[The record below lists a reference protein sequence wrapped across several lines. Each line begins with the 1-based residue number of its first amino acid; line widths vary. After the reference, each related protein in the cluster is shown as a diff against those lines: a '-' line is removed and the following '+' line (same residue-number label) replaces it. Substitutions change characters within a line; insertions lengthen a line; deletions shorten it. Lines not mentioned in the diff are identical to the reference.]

1 MSKFST
7 PKSSTSKP
15 SRIKLFIPLFV
26 FALLALVFLQLEKRM
41 ISGDYDP
48 SMLPSAL
55 IGKPLPAFSLTTLDN
70 ADLAIDAIDLNNKA
84 ALINVWA
91 TWCVSCR
98 VEHAYLNTLAENG
111 ITIFG
116 LNYKDDR
123 QKANQWLARLGNPY
137 QLNLFDVDGKL
148 GLNMGVYGAPETY
161 VLDAN
166 GIVRY
171 RHVGVVDNKVW
182 QSKILPLGLNWQ

>member
-1 MSKFST
+1 ML
-7 PKSSTSKP
+7 SS
-15 SRIKLFIPLFV
+15 SRIKLFIPLVVFV
-26 FALLALVFLQLEKRM
+26 LLALVFLQLEKRM

-55 IGKPLPAFSLTTLDN
+55 IGKPLPEFNLATLDN
-70 ADLAIDAIDLNNKA
+70 PNTVITSINLNNKA
-84 ALINVWA
+84 ALLNVWA

-98 VEHAYLNTLAENG
+98 VEHAYLNTLAEKG

-116 LNYKDDR
+116 LNYKDDQ
-123 QKANQWLARLGNPY
+123 QKANQWLTRLGNPY
-137 QLNLFDVDGKL
+137 QLNLFDVNGKL

-171 RHVGVVDNKVW
+171 RHVGVVDEKVW
-182 QSKILPLGLNWQ
+182 QSKILPLGLNW

>member
-1 MSKFST
+1 M
-7 PKSSTSKP
+7 PKP
-15 SRIKLFIPLFV
+15 SRVKLFIPLIV
-26 FALLALVFLQLEKRM
+26 FILLSLVFLQLENRM

-48 SMLPSAL
+48 AMLPSAL
-55 IGKPLPAFSLTTLDN
+55 IGKPLPAFALTTLDN
-70 ADLAIDAIDLNNKA
+70 PELAINSIPLNNKA

-98 VEHAYLNTLAENG
+98 VEHGYLNILAEKG
-111 ITIFG
+111 ISIFG

-123 QKANQWLARLGNPY
+123 QKANQWLTRLGNPY

-171 RHVGVVDNKVW
+171 RHVGVMDEKIW
-182 QSKILPLGLNWQ
+182 QTKILPLGLNW

>member
-1 MSKFST
+1 ML
-7 PKSSTSKP
+7 SS
-15 SRIKLFIPLFV
+15 SRIKLFIPLVV

-55 IGKPLPAFSLTTLDN
+55 IGKPLPEFNLATLDN
-70 ADLAIDAIDLNNKA
+70 PNTVITSINLNNKA
-84 ALINVWA
+84 ALLNVWA

-98 VEHAYLNTLAENG
+98 VEHAYLNTLAEKG

-116 LNYKDDR
+116 LNYKDDQ
-123 QKANQWLARLGNPY
+123 QKANLWLTRLGNPY
-137 QLNLFDVDGKL
+137 QLNLFDVNGKL

-171 RHVGVVDNKVW
+171 RHVGVVDEKVW
-182 QSKILPLGLNWQ
+182 QSKILPLGLNW

>member
-1 MSKFST
+1 M
-7 PKSSTSKP
+7 PKP
-15 SRIKLFIPLFV
+15 SRIKLFIPLLV
-26 FALLALVFLQLEKRM
+26 FILLALVFLQLEKRM

-55 IGKPLPAFSLTTLDN
+55 IGKPLPEFNLTTLDN
-70 ADLAIDAIDLNNKA
+70 PNSVITSLELNNKA
-84 ALINVWA
+84 ALLNVWA

-98 VEHAYLNTLAENG
+98 VEHAYLNTLAEKG

-116 LNYKDDR
+116 LNYKDDQ

-137 QLNLFDVDGKL
+137 QLNLFDVNGKL

-171 RHVGVVDNKVW
+171 RHVGVVDEKVW
-182 QSKILPLGLNWQ
+182 QSRILPLGLNW

>member
-1 MSKFST
+1 ML
-7 PKSSTSKP
+7 SS
-15 SRIKLFIPLFV
+15 SRIKLFIPLVVFV
-26 FALLALVFLQLEKRM
+26 LLALVFLQLEKRM

-55 IGKPLPAFSLTTLDN
+55 IGKPLPEFNLATLDN
-70 ADLAIDAIDLNNKA
+70 PNTVITSINLNNKA
-84 ALINVWA
+84 ALLNVWA

-98 VEHAYLNTLAENG
+98 VEHAYLNTLAEKG

-116 LNYKDDR
+116 LNYKDDQ
-123 QKANQWLARLGNPY
+123 QKANQWLTRLGDPY
-137 QLNLFDVDGKL
+137 QLNLFDVNGKL

-171 RHVGVVDNKVW
+171 RHVGVVDENVW
-182 QSKILPLGLNWQ
+182 QSKILPLGLNW

>member
-1 MSKFST
+1 M
-7 PKSSTSKP
+7 PKP
-15 SRIKLFIPLFV
+15 SRIKLFIPLLV
-26 FALLALVFLQLEKRM
+26 FILLALVFLQLEKRM

-55 IGKPLPAFSLTTLDN
+55 IGKPLPEFNLTTLDN
-70 ADLAIDAIDLNNKA
+70 PNSVITSLELNNKA
-84 ALINVWA
+84 ALLNVWA

-98 VEHAYLNTLAENG
+98 VEHAYLNTLAEKG

-116 LNYKDDR
+116 LNYKDDQ

-137 QLNLFDVDGKL
+137 QLNLFDVNGKL

-171 RHVGVVDNKVW
+171 RHVGVVDEKVW
-182 QSKILPLGLNWQ
+182 QSRILPLGLNC

>member
-1 MSKFST
+1 M
-7 PKSSTSKP
+7 PNP
-15 SRIKLFIPLFV
+15 SRIKLFIPLVVFV
-26 FALLALVFLQLEKRM
+26 LLALVFLQLEKRM

-55 IGKPLPAFSLTTLDN
+55 IGKPIPAFMLTTLDN
-70 ADLAIDAIDLNNKA
+70 AELAITAIDLNNKP
-84 ALINVWA
+84 ALLNVWA

-98 VEHAYLNTLAENG
+98 VEHAYLNTLATKG
-111 ITIFG
+111 ISIFG

-123 QKANQWLARLGNPY
+123 EKANQWLARLGNPY
-137 QLNLFDVDGKL
+137 KLNLFDVDGKL

-161 VLDAN
+161 VIDAN

-171 RHVGVVDNKVW
+171 RHVGVVDEKVW
-182 QSKILPLGLNWQ
+182 QTKILPLGLNW

>member
-1 MSKFST
+1 ML
-7 PKSSTSKP
+7 SS
-15 SRIKLFIPLFV
+15 SRIKLFIPLVV

-55 IGKPLPAFSLTTLDN
+55 IGKPLPEFNLATLDN
-70 ADLAIDAIDLNNKA
+70 PNTVITSINLNNKA
-84 ALINVWA
+84 ALLNVWA

-98 VEHAYLNTLAENG
+98 VEHAYLNTLAEKG

-116 LNYKDDR
+116 LNYKDDQ
-123 QKANQWLARLGNPY
+123 QKANQWLTRLGNPY
-137 QLNLFDVDGKL
+137 QLNLFDVNGKL

-171 RHVGVVDNKVW
+171 RHVGVVDENVW
-182 QSKILPLGLNWQ
+182 QSKILPLGLNW

>member
-1 MSKFST
+1 ML
-7 PKSSTSKP
+7 SS
-15 SRIKLFIPLFV
+15 SRIKLFIPLVV

-55 IGKPLPAFSLTTLDN
+55 IGKPLPEFNLATLDN
-70 ADLAIDAIDLNNKA
+70 PNTVITSINLNNKA
-84 ALINVWA
+84 ALLNVWA

-98 VEHAYLNTLAENG
+98 VEHAYLNTLAEKG

-116 LNYKDDR
+116 LNYKDDQ
-123 QKANQWLARLGNPY
+123 QKANQWLTRLGNPY
-137 QLNLFDVDGKL
+137 ELNLFDVNGKL

-171 RHVGVVDNKVW
+171 RHVGVVDENVW
-182 QSKILPLGLNWQ
+182 QSKILPLGLNW

>member
-1 MSKFST
+1 M
-7 PKSSTSKP
+7 PKP
-15 SRIKLFIPLFV
+15 SRIKLFIPLLV
-26 FALLALVFLQLEKRM
+26 FILLALVFLQLEKRM

-55 IGKPLPAFSLTTLDN
+55 IGKPLPEFNLTTLDN
-70 ADLAIDAIDLNNKA
+70 PNSVITSLELNNKA
-84 ALINVWA
+84 ALLNVWA

-98 VEHAYLNTLAENG
+98 VEHAYLNTLAEKG

-116 LNYKDDR
+116 LNYKDDQ

-137 QLNLFDVDGKL
+137 QLNLFDVNGKL

-171 RHVGVVDNKVW
+171 RHVGVVNEKVW
-182 QSKILPLGLNWQ
+182 QSRILPLGLNW

>member
-1 MSKFST
+1 ML
-7 PKSSTSKP
+7 SS
-15 SRIKLFIPLFV
+15 SRIKLFIPLVVFV
-26 FALLALVFLQLEKRM
+26 LLALVFLQLEKRM

-55 IGKPLPAFSLTTLDN
+55 IGKPLPEFNLATLDN
-70 ADLAIDAIDLNNKA
+70 PNTVITSINLNNKA
-84 ALINVWA
+84 ALLNVWA

-98 VEHAYLNTLAENG
+98 VEHAYLNTLAEKG

-116 LNYKDDR
+116 LNYKDDQ
-123 QKANQWLARLGNPY
+123 QKANQWLTRLGNPY
-137 QLNLFDVDGKL
+137 QLNLFDVNGKL

-171 RHVGVVDNKVW
+171 RHVGVVDENVW
-182 QSKILPLGLNWQ
+182 QSKILPLGLNW

>member
-1 MSKFST
+1 ML
-7 PKSSTSKP
+7 SS
-15 SRIKLFIPLFV
+15 SRIKLFIPLVV

-55 IGKPLPAFSLTTLDN
+55 IGKPLPEFNLATLDN
-70 ADLAIDAIDLNNKA
+70 PNTVITSINLNNKA
-84 ALINVWA
+84 ALLNVWA

-98 VEHAYLNTLAENG
+98 VEHAYLNTLAEKG

-116 LNYKDDR
+116 LNYKDDQ
-123 QKANQWLARLGNPY
+123 QKANQWLTRLGDPY
-137 QLNLFDVDGKL
+137 QLNLFDVNGKL

-171 RHVGVVDNKVW
+171 RHVGVVDENVW
-182 QSKILPLGLNWQ
+182 QSKILPLGLNW

>member
-1 MSKFST
+1 ML
-7 PKSSTSKP
+7 SS
-15 SRIKLFIPLFV
+15 SRIKLFIPLVV

-55 IGKPLPAFSLTTLDN
+55 IGKPLPEFNLATLDN
-70 ADLAIDAIDLNNKA
+70 PNTVITSINLNNKA
-84 ALINVWA
+84 ALLNVWA

-98 VEHAYLNTLAENG
+98 VEHAYLNTLAEKG

-116 LNYKDDR
+116 LNYKDDQ
-123 QKANQWLARLGNPY
+123 QKANQWLTRLGNPY
-137 QLNLFDVDGKL
+137 QLNLFDVNGKL

-171 RHVGVVDNKVW
+171 RHVGVVDEKVW
-182 QSKILPLGLNWQ
+182 QSKILPLGLNW

>member
-1 MSKFST
+1 ML
-7 PKSSTSKP
+7 SS
-15 SRIKLFIPLFV
+15 SRIKLFIPLVVFV
-26 FALLALVFLQLEKRM
+26 LLALVFLQLEKRM

-55 IGKPLPAFSLTTLDN
+55 IGKPLPEFNLTTLDN
-70 ADLAIDAIDLNNKA
+70 PNTVITSINLNNKA
-84 ALINVWA
+84 ALLNVWA

-98 VEHAYLNTLAENG
+98 VEHAYLNTLAEKG

-116 LNYKDDR
+116 LNYKDDQ
-123 QKANQWLARLGNPY
+123 QKANQWLTRLGNPY
-137 QLNLFDVDGKL
+137 QLNLFDVNGKL

-171 RHVGVVDNKVW
+171 RHVGVVDENVW
-182 QSKILPLGLNWQ
+182 QSKILPLGLNW

>member
-1 MSKFST
+1 ML
-7 PKSSTSKP
+7 SS
-15 SRIKLFIPLFV
+15 SRIKLFIPLVVFV
-26 FALLALVFLQLEKRM
+26 LLALVFLQLEKRM

-55 IGKPLPAFSLTTLDN
+55 IGKPLPEFNLATLDN
-70 ADLAIDAIDLNNKA
+70 PNTVITSINLNNKA
-84 ALINVWA
+84 ALLNVWA

-98 VEHAYLNTLAENG
+98 VEHAYLNTLAEKG

-116 LNYKDDR
+116 LNYKDDQ
-123 QKANQWLARLGNPY
+123 QKANQWLTRLGDPY
-137 QLNLFDVDGKL
+137 QLNLFDVNGKL

-171 RHVGVVDNKVW
+171 RHVGVVDEKVW
-182 QSKILPLGLNWQ
+182 QSKILPLGLNW